1 VVKLLTDQ
9 HPRPARRPIAH
20 AEPWKRVTVKILDR
34 HTGYLDVMSGLIRI
48 RHHKASTR
56 AGLIRALI
64 DFVAQSR
71 IDFTRFANVDEMTDH
86 LAVLFQRMLYCRSSL
101 PALLERGFVDQQP
114 PAPGAPEASNEEE
127 HKPEQYA
134 E

>member
-1 VVKLLTDQ
+1 VVKLLING
-9 HPRPARRPIAH
+9 HSRPARRPIAH
-20 AEPWKRVTVKILDR
+20 AEPWKRVTVKLLDR

-64 DFVAQSR
+64 DFVAQNR

-86 LAVLFQRMLYCRSSL
+86 LSVLFQRMPHCRSSL
-101 PALLERGFVDQQP
+101 PALLERGFGDQRP
-114 PAPGAPEASNEEE
+114 PSPGAPEDLNEEVHE
-127 HKPEQYA
+127 SEQYA